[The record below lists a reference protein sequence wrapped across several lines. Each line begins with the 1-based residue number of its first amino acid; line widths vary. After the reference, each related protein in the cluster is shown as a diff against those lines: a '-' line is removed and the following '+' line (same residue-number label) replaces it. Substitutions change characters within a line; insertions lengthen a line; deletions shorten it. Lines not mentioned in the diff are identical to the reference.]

1 MIAWTRFLL
10 TLAYWYDWL
19 AEKAKTT
26 IRNIQTLIFYRLL
39 HIYLPRSMLLLR
51 NGQWVDVGPGFPIEQ
66 VVWIYDAKQ
75 HLLSRPTET
84 GFGRGERW
92 PWLGAIDS
100 HGRDLSDFFA
110 SLRISRGPTPA
121 AMIML
126 ALFACQKGW
135 MPEGEIGITRRDGE
149 EMVINATTGSIV
161 AASEAAASEPRRS
174 LGIGPVTVA
183 HIDHIQ

>member
-10 TLAYWYDWL
+10 TIAYWYDWL
-19 AEKAKTT
+19 AERTHTT
-26 IRNIQTLIFYRLL
+26 IRNLCMILFYRLL
-39 HIYLPRSMLLLR
+39 HKYPARTMFLLR

-100 HGRDLSDFFA
+100 RGRDLSDFFS

-121 AMIML
+121 AMIVL

-149 EMVINATTGSIV
+149 EMVINAMTGSV
-161 AASEAAASEPRRS
+161 VSASEAESRQQRRS
-174 LGIGPVTVA
+174 LDIGPMSVA
-183 HIDHIQ
+183 YIDHIQ